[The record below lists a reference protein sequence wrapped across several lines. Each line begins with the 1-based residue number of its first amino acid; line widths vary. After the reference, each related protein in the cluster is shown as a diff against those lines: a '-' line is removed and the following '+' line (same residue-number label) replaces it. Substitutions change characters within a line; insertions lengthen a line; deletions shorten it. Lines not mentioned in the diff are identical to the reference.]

1 MGVKRVEAKISELK
15 LLSSCGAKLRKAILE
30 NSDDDLIAV
39 LRECVY
45 NVLRGNVKLRKGDNE
60 RLGRY
65 KSDLRKFVYDKGNVS
80 RKRKFL
86 VQKGGFLPLLIP
98 AAIDTVAR
106 LVSFAVDKFSGDK

>member
-1 MGVKRVEAKISELK
+1 
-15 LLSSCGAKLRKAILE
+15 
-30 NSDDDLIAV
+30 LIAV
-39 LRECVY
+39 LTECVY

>member
-30 NSDDDLIAV
+30 NSDADLIAV